1 MSGCPSDS
9 AMAVPQS
16 PRKTCTPCICKTCDD
31 DRTSVLS
38 CAPVGQQHAGP
49 CALAVVALL
58 CLLAEGTTSLKLV
71 VAFERRGALL
81 LRRRL
86 LLSRRRASGESEHE
100 HANRHI
106 VAELSGPC
114 ASYCPPEL
122 DPRLSTSGA
131 PEGGQL
137 STLFSHAL
145 ERPAG
150 LTPSLARPR
159 CSRRAQPEAT
169 WASRSAAQN
178 CVSCCR
184 GRRGSRPR
192 RCRAATRLGG

>member
-1 MSGCPSDS
+1 M
-9 AMAVPQS
+9 
-16 PRKTCTPCICKTCDD
+16 
-31 DRTSVLS
+31 LS

-81 LRRRL
+81 LGRRL

-114 ASYCPPEL
+114 ALPAGVGPTAFEV
-122 DPRLSTSGA
+122 SGGVGSA
-131 PEGGQL
+131 GKL
-137 STLFSHAL
+137 STLFSHNPPLNA
-145 ERPAG
+145 RPA
-150 LTPSLARPR
+150 
-159 CSRRAQPEAT
+159 SRLR
-169 WASRSAAQN
+169 
-178 CVSCCR
+178 
-184 GRRGSRPR
+184 
-192 RCRAATRLGG
+192 